1 MTWDEL
7 RAERNRRLA
16 ETDWVALSDSPNVSG
31 EMIMYRQAL
40 RELPS
45 RITDLNNFT
54 WPELADPSTH

>member
-16 ETDWVALSDSPNVSG
+16 ETDWVGLSDSPNG
-31 EMIMYRQAL
+31 NGLLIMYRQAL

-45 RITDLNNFT
+45 RITDPNNFT
-54 WPELADPSTH
+54 WPDPNDPSTH